1 MSNKQKQ
8 NQNNQNK
15 EIALIFPEYFVKI
28 IEELYDRDVPILN
41 DDNLS
46 DITKAYEKKVLFDII
61 KLSPKSISR
70 ITKSHRKSD
79 DEKKILINSN
89 ALSHC
94 DISCKGS
101 VETGSYIDIK
111 HKTLVHIKSDSIA
124 SIEYDLT
131 KIWKSINDLILF
143 KEKNN
148 LPMFLFTNMNH
159 QNYPLYYN
167 KSNKRHCGFQN
178 NAYKLIK
185 KEFLHKFENNQY
197 ITNIFTNITS
207 LNQIFCIMS
216 ECDVYI
222 TQNRVAE
229 KQPTEKPEITY
240 VEMWKEIFGT
250 IGMLP
255 KDCNCKA
262 YGKAVYN
269 RCVKSG
275 KSLRGI
281 RPIHD
286 GNCSK
291 KLIIPFH

>member
-1 MSNKQKQ
+1 MSIKQ
-8 NQNNQNK
+8 NQNN
-15 EIALIFPEYFVKI
+15 EITKIFPEYLVKI
-28 IEELYDRDVPILN
+28 IEELYVRDVPILN

-46 DITKAYEKKVLFDII
+46 EIIKAYEKKVLFDII

-101 VETGSYIDIK
+101 AKNGSYINIK
-111 HKTLVHIKSDSIA
+111 LKKLVHIKSDSIA

-148 LPMFLFTNMNH
+148 LPMFLFTDMNH
-159 QNYPLYYN
+159 KNYPLYYN

-185 KEFLHKFENNQY
+185 KEFLHKFENNQD

-207 LNQIFCIMS
+207 VNQIFCIMS
-216 ECDVYI
+216 ECDDVYI
-222 TQNRVAE
+222 KQNWVAE
-229 KQPTEKPEITY
+229 KQTTETPEITY
-240 VEMWKEIFGT
+240 VEMWKEIFET

-281 RPIHD
+281 RPIHTVK
-286 GNCSK
+286 CSK
-291 KLIIPFH
+291 KLIPFP